1 MTKTKSKK
9 MTKSTFAIIIMAV
22 VMVAMLAFGGT
33 YAYFTATA
41 SEVKNTVTTGTVK
54 LNANT
59 MATLVSDKVVS
70 GSSLID
76 TGSVQVTSA
85 SNVDTYVFVTFSV
98 TFDGAGNPKKSAA
111 ECTTE
116 GDYFLDVTQAAGWT
130 PVSDETNVYGRLVTA
145 AEANTPIDVCTGI
158 RFYGYSQ
165 STEST
170 TGTLMN
176 KTITITISSEAI
188 QAIDEDGN
196 GETNYASVDAAWNA
210 LHPGT

>member
-41 SEVKNTVTTGTVK
+41 SEVEDTVTTGTVK
-54 LNANT
+54 LNANSIG
-59 MATLVSDKVVS
+59 TLVSDNVVS
-70 GSSLID
+70 GSNLLES
-76 TGSVQVTSA
+76 GSVQVTSA

-98 TFDGAGNPKKSAA
+98 AFDGAGNPKKSAA

-130 PVSDETNVYGRLVTA
+130 PVSGETNVYGRLVTA
-145 AEANTPIDVCTGI
+145 NSADPMDVCTGI
-158 RFYGYSQ
+158 RFYGYSK

-196 GETNYASVDAAWNA
+196 GETNYADVNAAWKA